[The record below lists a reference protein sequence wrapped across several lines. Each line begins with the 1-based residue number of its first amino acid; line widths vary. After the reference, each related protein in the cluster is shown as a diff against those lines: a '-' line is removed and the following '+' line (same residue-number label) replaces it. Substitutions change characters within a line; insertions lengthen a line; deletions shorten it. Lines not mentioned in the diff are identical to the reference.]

1 MTLYPSAYAPATR
14 RRFHSNS
21 AARPIEIKTRV
32 DGAGVGGSVGST
44 WFEGFEAALAPNVLL
59 AVTVQV

>member
-1 MTLYPSAYAPATR
+1 M
-14 RRFHSNS
+14 
-21 AARPIEIKTRV
+21 PIDIKTRV

-59 AVTVQV
+59 AVTVQA